1 VNDLPIFDLWRS
13 GLTTAAMVASPF
25 VVMALAVGLTMSIVQ
40 AATQLQENVL
50 TFVPKLIA
58 LAVALSLAGPW
69 ALGQLTRYTE
79 RTAETMAQIGA
90 GSPPP

>member
-1 VNDLPIFDLWRS
+1 VNDLPIFELWRT
-13 GLTTAAMVASPF
+13 GLMTAAIVASPF
-25 VVMALAVGLTMSIVQ
+25 IVLALIVGLVMSIVQ

-58 LAVALSLAGPW
+58 LGVALTLAGPW

-79 RTAETMAQIGA
+79 HTAETIVLVGSAQ
-90 GSPPP
+90 P

>member
-1 VNDLPIFDLWRS
+1 MNDLPIFDLWRAA
-13 GLTTAAMVASPF
+13 LTTAAMVAAPF
-25 VVMALAVGLTMSIVQ
+25 VALALVVGLVMSIVQ

-58 LAVALSLAGPW
+58 LGVALTFAGPW

-79 RTAETMAQIGA
+79 RTAETIVLVGTAR
-90 GSPPP
+90 P

>member
-1 VNDLPIFDLWRS
+1 MNDLPIFELWRA
-13 GLTTAAMVASPF
+13 GLTTAAMVAAPF
-25 VVMALAVGLTMSIVQ
+25 VVLALVVGLVMSIVQ

-58 LAVALSLAGPW
+58 LGIALTLAGPW

-79 RTAETMAQIGA
+79 HTAETIVLVGQ
-90 GSPPP
+90 SER

>member
-1 VNDLPIFDLWRS
+1 MNDLPIFDLWRS
-13 GLTTAAMVASPF
+13 ALTTAAIVATPF
-25 VVMALAVGLTMSIVQ
+25 VLIALAVGLLMSIVQ

-58 LAVALSLAGPW
+58 LGVALTVCGPW

-79 RTAETMAQIGA
+79 RIGETIVEV
-90 GSPPP
+90 GSRHP